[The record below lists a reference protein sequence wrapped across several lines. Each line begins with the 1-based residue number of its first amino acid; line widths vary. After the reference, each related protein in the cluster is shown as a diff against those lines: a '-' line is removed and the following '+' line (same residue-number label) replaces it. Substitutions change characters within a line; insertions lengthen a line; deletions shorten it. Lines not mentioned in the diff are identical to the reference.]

1 MIFAAGLGTRLRPL
15 TDNMPKALVPVH
27 GEPLL
32 HHVLTR
38 LTGAGFDDIVINIHH
53 FADMIEDY
61 LRTSG
66 WQDKV
71 RISISDERD
80 MLRDTGGGIR
90 HAGPL
95 LGDGNFL
102 VHNVDI
108 VSNLDLRAFYDAFP
122 DGALAMLAVSR
133 RETSRYLLFDDDM
146 RLAGWTNTATGEVR
160 SPYPDLDPAS
170 CKKYAFAGIHVL
182 AHKALGLFGAE
193 GFGEKFPVMDFYL
206 KVADRYPV
214 CGFVQD
220 DLKIIDVGKPQSLAA
235 LEEEPFWQ
243 VRV

>member
-38 LTGAGFDDIVINIHH
+38 LAGAGFDDIVINVHH

-66 WQDKV
+66 WPDKV

-80 MLRDTGGGIR
+80 LLRDTGGGIR

-95 LGDGNFL
+95 LGEGNFL

-133 RETSRYLLFDDDM
+133 REQGDI
-146 RLAGWTNTATGEVR
+146 EI
-160 SPYPDLDPAS
+160 PA
-170 CKKYAFAGIHVL
+170 F
-182 AHKALGLFGAE
+182 
-193 GFGEKFPVMDFYL
+193 
-206 KVADRYPV
+206 R
-214 CGFVQD
+214 
-220 DLKIIDVGKPQSLAA
+220 
-235 LEEEPFWQ
+235 
-243 VRV
+243 R